1 MKGKKISLEIR
12 FGNLTWSEIPN
23 QVWSKK
29 MGLGLRYDSR
39 NSDSIEDYCVWENWN
54 AQSVNCD
61 LCWAQPRFGG
71 FLASNS
77 VWPSS
82 INFYVG
88 SALLRNSLH
97 SQLVAFPLLRQS
109 RFIGIFSEPKY
120 GDSVVVVS
128 VFGSV
133 EIAAVSGELYVA
145 INQRAGTD
153 W

>member
-1 MKGKKISLEIR
+1 M
-12 FGNLTWSEIPN
+12 
-23 QVWSKK
+23 
-29 MGLGLRYDSR
+29 
-39 NSDSIEDYCVWENWN
+39 
-54 AQSVNCD
+54 
-61 LCWAQPRFGG
+61 
-71 FLASNS
+71 
-77 VWPSS
+77 
-82 INFYVG
+82 
-88 SALLRNSLH
+88 H

-153 W
+153 